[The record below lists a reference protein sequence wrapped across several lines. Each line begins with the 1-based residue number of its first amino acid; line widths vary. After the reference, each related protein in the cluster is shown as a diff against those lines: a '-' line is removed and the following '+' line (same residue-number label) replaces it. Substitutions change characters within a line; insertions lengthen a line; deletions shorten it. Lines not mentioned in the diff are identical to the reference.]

1 MKKPEVPQKKKIKTM
16 GIFNNQIIKENL
28 TIRKAVIEDAP
39 FVARCVLEAIGFENI
54 TDEILAR
61 QTAFSRRED
70 VLYSWRHALMAEYE
84 GETVG
89 CIIAYEGRRYSWLR
103 SITFPIIKEMCGA
116 DFSGQRDETGPGEY
130 YLDSLYVVPKYR
142 NYGIG
147 TKLMLSGIANTRTL
161 RIPRVGLIVSTEKPD
176 AQKLYRSLGFAE
188 KECFIAFNEPFI
200 KMTMELEQPPMLEVC
215 AASLASARTAAKAG
229 ATRIELCQHL
239 DLGGLTPD
247 REVILT
253 CVRELPL
260 QTFVLIR
267 PRGGDFCYS
276 DEEFRTILDDICFC
290 RDNGVP
296 GVVVGF
302 LNPDG
307 DIDVEKS
314 LIAVEAAGTMPITFH
329 RAFDRCRDWRK
340 GLEEIIRCG
349 YSRIL
354 TSGQQPT
361 AMQGIETLKQ
371 IQKQADGRI
380 AILAGSGVN
389 SENAAEII
397 RQAGVSEVHGSCKI
411 AGYESDEG
419 EIAKTL
425 EAIRKEGAVYTY
437 NGVKGQK

>member
-1 MKKPEVPQKKKIKTM
+1 MKSASTIQEINTDH
-16 GIFNNQIIKENL
+16 L

-70 VLYSWRHALMAEYE
+70 VLYSWRHALMSEYE

-89 CIIAYEGRRYSWLR
+89 CIIAYEGRRYPWLR

-142 NYGIG
+142 NCGIG
-147 TKLMLSGIANTRTL
+147 TKLMLNGIANARTL
-161 RIPRVGLIVSTEKPD
+161 RIPRVGLIVSTEKTE
-176 AQKLYRSLGFAE
+176 AEKMYRSLGFAE
-188 KECFIAFNEPFI
+188 KERFIAFNEPFI

-215 AASLASARTAAKAG
+215 AASLASARTAAKADT
-229 ATRIELCQHL
+229 TRIELCQRL

-276 DEEFRTILDDICFC
+276 DEEFRTILDDIRFC

-302 LNPDG
+302 LTPDG

-314 LIAVEAAGTMPITFH
+314 RIAVEAAGTMQVTFH
-329 RAFDRCRDWRK
+329 RAFDRCIDWRK

-354 TSGQQPT
+354 TSGQMPT

-371 IQKQADGRI
+371 VQKKANGRI

-389 SENAAEII
+389 SENAAILLRET
-397 RQAGVSEVHGSCKI
+397 GVHEVHGSCKI
-411 AGYESDEG
+411 SGYESDYN
-419 EIAKTL
+419 EIIKTL
-425 EAIRKEGAVYTY
+425 KSISL
-437 NGVKGQK
+437 

>member
-1 MKKPEVPQKKKIKTM
+1 MKTSSPIHEIDIEK
-16 GIFNNQIIKENL
+16 L
-28 TIRKAVIEDAP
+28 TIRKAVIEDSP

-70 VLYSWRHALMAEYE
+70 VLYSWRHALMADCE

-89 CIIAYEGRRYSWLR
+89 CIIAYEGRRYPWLR

-130 YLDSLYVVPKYR
+130 YIDSLYVTPKYR
-142 NYGIG
+142 NCGIG
-147 TKLMLSGIANTRTL
+147 SRLMLSGIANARTL
-161 RIPRVGLIVSTEKPD
+161 RIPCVGLIVSTDKPD
-176 AQKLYRSLGFAE
+176 TQKLYRSLGFTE
-188 KECFIAFNEPFI
+188 KERFIAFNEPFI
-200 KMTMELEQPPMLEVC
+200 KMTMELELPPMLEVC

-229 ATRIELCQHL
+229 APRIELCQRL

-253 CVRELPL
+253 CVRELSL

-267 PRGGDFCYS
+267 PRGGNFCYS
-276 DEEFRTILDDICFC
+276 DEEFRTILDDIRFC

-307 DIDVEKS
+307 TIDVEKS
-314 LIAVEAAGTMPITFH
+314 RAAVEAAGTMQVTFH
-329 RAFDRCRDWRK
+329 RAFDRCIDWRK
-340 GLEEIIRCG
+340 GLEKIITCG

-371 IQKQADGRI
+371 IQKQANGRI
-380 AILAGSGVN
+380 ALLAGSGVN
-389 SENAAEII
+389 SANAAEII
-397 RQAGVSEVHGSCKI
+397 RQTGVSEVHGSCKI

-419 EIAKTL
+419 EIVKTL
-425 EAIRKEGAVYTY
+425 EVIQKGAASCV
-437 NGVKGQK
+437 

>member
-1 MKKPEVPQKKKIKTM
+1 MKTSSPIHEIDIEK
-16 GIFNNQIIKENL
+16 L
-28 TIRKAVIEDAP
+28 TIRKAVIKDSP

-54 TDEILAR
+54 TDEILVR
-61 QTAFSRRED
+61 QTAFSQRED
-70 VLYSWRHALMAEYE
+70 VLYSWRHALMAEYD

-89 CIIAYEGRRYSWLR
+89 CIIAYEGRRYQWLR

-142 NYGIG
+142 NCGIG
-147 TKLMLSGIANTRTL
+147 SQLMLSGIANARTL
-161 RIPRVGLIVSTEKPD
+161 RIPRVGLVVSTEKPD
-176 AQKLYRSLGFAE
+176 AQKMYSRLGFRE
-188 KECFIAFNEPFI
+188 TERFIAFNEPFI

-229 ATRIELCQHL
+229 ATRIELCRRL

-247 REVILT
+247 REDILA

-276 DEEFRTILDDICFC
+276 DEEFRTILDDIRFC
-290 RDNGVP
+290 RDNGAH

-302 LNPDG
+302 LTPDG
-307 DIDVEKS
+307 DIDVGKS
-314 LIAVEAAGTMPITFH
+314 RIAVETAGTMPVTFH
-329 RAFDRCRDWRK
+329 RAFDRCRNWRK
-340 GLEEIIRCG
+340 GLEEIIACG

-361 AMQGIETLKQ
+361 AIQGIETLKQ
-371 IQKQADGRI
+371 IQEQANGRI

-389 SENAAEII
+389 SANAAEII
-397 RQAGVSEVHGSCKI
+397 RRAGVSEVHGSCKI
-411 AGYESDEG
+411 AGYESDE
-419 EIAKTL
+419 E
-425 EAIRKEGAVYTY
+425 EIRKCLSL
-437 NGVKGQK
+437 QKHFIEI

>member
-1 MKKPEVPQKKKIKTM
+1 MKY
-16 GIFNNQIIKENL
+16 NNKQIVTDHLIV
-28 TIRKAVIEDAP
+28 RKAVIEDAP

-54 TDEILAR
+54 TDAILVR
-61 QTAFSRRED
+61 QTAFSQRED
-70 VLYSWRHALMAEYE
+70 VLYSWRHALMAEYD
-84 GETVG
+84 GETIG
-89 CIIAYEGRRYSWLR
+89 CIIAYEGRRYTWLR

-130 YLDSLYVVPKYR
+130 YLDSLYVVPKFR
-142 NYGIG
+142 NSGIG
-147 TKLMLSGIANTRTL
+147 SQLIRSGIANARTL
-161 RIPRVGLIVSTEKPD
+161 RIPRVGLIVSTGKPD
-176 AQKLYRSLGFAE
+176 TQKLYKSIGFTE
-188 KECFIAFNEPFI
+188 KERFIAFNEPFI

-229 ATRIELCQHL
+229 APRIELCRRL
-239 DLGGLTPD
+239 DLGGLTPN

-276 DEEFRTILDDICFC
+276 DEEFQTILDDIRFC
-290 RDNGVP
+290 RDHGAH

-302 LNPDG
+302 LTPDG

-314 LIAVEAAGTMPITFH
+314 RMAVETAGTMPITFH
-329 RAFDRCRDWRK
+329 RAFDRCRDWQK
-340 GLEEIIRCG
+340 GLEEIIACG

-361 AMQGIETLKQ
+361 AIQGIDTLKQ
-371 IQKQADGRI
+371 IQQQANKSI

-389 SENAAEII
+389 SANAAEII

-411 AGYESDEG
+411 SGYESDYNEVVKTI
-419 EIAKTL
+419 ETIANYRL
-425 EAIRKEGAVYTY
+425 
-437 NGVKGQK
+437 

>member
-1 MKKPEVPQKKKIKTM
+1 MKSASTIQEINTDH
-16 GIFNNQIIKENL
+16 L
-28 TIRKAVIEDAP
+28 TIRKAAIEDAP

-54 TDEILAR
+54 TDEILVR
-61 QTAFSRRED
+61 QTVFSRRED

-89 CIIAYEGRRYSWLR
+89 CIIAYEGRRYPWLR

-142 NYGIG
+142 NCGIG
-147 TKLMLSGIANTRTL
+147 TKLILNGIANARTL
-161 RIPRVGLIVSTEKPD
+161 RIPRVGLIVSTEKPE

-188 KECFIAFNEPFI
+188 KERFVAFNEPFI

-215 AASLASARTAAKAG
+215 AASLASAQTAAKAG
-229 ATRIELCQHL
+229 ATRIELCQRL

-267 PRGGDFCYS
+267 PRGGDFCYN
-276 DEEFRTILDDICFC
+276 DDEFRTILDDIRFC
-290 RDNGVP
+290 RDNGAH

-302 LNPDG
+302 LTPDG

-314 LIAVEAAGTMPITFH
+314 RAAVETAGTMPITFH

-361 AMQGIETLKQ
+361 AMQGIENLKE
-371 IQKQADGRI
+371 IQKQSNGRI

-389 SENAAEII
+389 SANAAEII

-411 AGYESDEG
+411 SGYESDYDEVV
-419 EIAKTL
+419 KTL
-425 EAIRKEGAVYTY
+425 EAIAK
-437 NGVKGQK
+437 

>member
-1 MKKPEVPQKKKIKTM
+1 MQKNKTPR
-16 GIFNNQIIKENL
+16 QKIIKMMETLKKQIVTDNL
-28 TIRKAVIEDAP
+28 TIRKATIEDTP

-54 TDEILAR
+54 TEEILVR

-70 VLYSWRHALMAEYE
+70 VLYSWRHALMAEYD

-89 CIIAYEGRRYSWLR
+89 CIIAYEGRRYQWLR

-116 DFSGQRDETGPGEY
+116 DFSRQRDETEPGEY
-130 YLDSLYVVPKYR
+130 YLDSLYVVPEYR
-142 NYGIG
+142 NCGIG
-147 TKLMLSGIANTRTL
+147 SKLMLNGIANARNL
-161 RIPRVGLIVSTEKPD
+161 RIPRVGLLVSTENPD
-176 AQKLYRSLGFAE
+176 AHKLYSSLGFTE
-188 KECFIAFNEPFI
+188 KERFIAFNEPFI
-200 KMTMELEQPPMLEVC
+200 KMTMELDLPPMLEVC

-229 ATRIELCQHL
+229 APRIELCQRL

-247 REVILT
+247 RADILA

-276 DEEFRTILDDICFC
+276 DEEFRILLDDIRFC
-290 RDNGVP
+290 RDHGAH

-302 LNPDG
+302 LTPDG

-314 LIAVEAAGTMPITFH
+314 HLAVETAGILPVTFH

-340 GLEEIIRCG
+340 GLEEIIGCG

-361 AMQGIETLKQ
+361 AIQGIETLKQ
-371 IQKQADGRI
+371 LQKQTNGRI

-389 SENAAEII
+389 SANAAEII
-397 RQAGVSEVHGSCKI
+397 RQTNVSEVHGSCKI
-411 AGYESDEG
+411 SGYESDFDEVV
-419 EIAKTL
+419 KTL
-425 EAIRKEGAVYTY
+425 NTIANHRL
-437 NGVKGQK
+437 

>member
-1 MKKPEVPQKKKIKTM
+1 MKSASTIQEINTDH
-16 GIFNNQIIKENL
+16 L

-89 CIIAYEGRRYSWLR
+89 CIIAYEGRRYPWLR

-142 NYGIG
+142 NCGIG
-147 TKLMLSGIANTRTL
+147 TKLMLSGIANARTL
-161 RIPRVGLIVSTEKPD
+161 RIPRVGLIVSTEKPE
-176 AQKLYRSLGFAE
+176 AQKLYRSLGFTE
-188 KECFIAFNEPFI
+188 KERFIAFNEPFI

-215 AASLASARTAAKAG
+215 AASFASARTAAKAG
-229 ATRIELCQHL
+229 ATRIELCQRL

-247 REVILT
+247 HEVILT
-253 CVRELPL
+253 CVRELSL

-276 DEEFRTILDDICFC
+276 DEEFRTILDDIRFC

-302 LNPDG
+302 LNPDN

-314 LIAVEAAGTMPITFH
+314 RAAVEAAGTMQVTFH
-329 RAFDRCRDWRK
+329 RAFDRCIDWRK

-361 AMQGIETLKQ
+361 AIKGIETLKE
-371 IQKQADGRI
+371 IQKQSNGRI
-380 AILAGSGVN
+380 TILASSGVN
-389 SENAAEII
+389 SENAAILLRET
-397 RQAGVSEVHGSCKI
+397 GVHEVHGSCKI
-411 AGYESDEG
+411 SGYESDYDEVV
-419 EIAKTL
+419 KTL
-425 EAIRKEGAVYTY
+425 EAIAK
-437 NGVKGQK
+437 

>member
-1 MKKPEVPQKKKIKTM
+1 MET
-16 GIFNNQIIKENL
+16 FNNQIITEHL

-54 TDEILAR
+54 TDEILVR
-61 QTAFSRRED
+61 QTAFSQRED

-89 CIIAYEGRRYSWLR
+89 CIIAYEGRRYPWLR

-142 NYGIG
+142 NCGIG
-147 TKLMLSGIANTRTL
+147 TKLMLSGVANARTL

-176 AQKLYRSLGFAE
+176 AQKMYSRLGFGE
-188 KECFIAFNEPFI
+188 TERFIAFNEPFI
-200 KMTMELEQPPMLEVC
+200 KMTMELARPPMLEVC

-229 ATRIELCQHL
+229 APRIELCRRL

-247 REVILT
+247 REEILA

-276 DEEFRTILDDICFC
+276 DDEFRTILDDIRFC
-290 RDNGVP
+290 RDNSAHGA
-296 GVVVGF
+296 VVGF

-307 DIDVEKS
+307 SIDVEKS
-314 LIAVEAAGTMPITFH
+314 RIAVEAAGTMQVTFH
-329 RAFDRCRDWRK
+329 RAFDRCVDWRK
-340 GLEEIIRCG
+340 GLEEIIACG

-361 AMQGIETLKQ
+361 AMQGIKTLKQ
-371 IQKQADGRI
+371 VQKQADGRI
-380 AILAGSGVN
+380 TILAGSGVN
-389 SENAAEII
+389 SANAAEII

-411 AGYESDEG
+411 AGYESDET
-419 EIAKTL
+419 EIRKTL
-425 EAIRKEGAVYTY
+425 KSILL
-437 NGVKGQK
+437 